1 MMNNEESGSLK
12 LSAARKALLEKLLE
26 EENLIRSDRPSIPRR
41 SSQGPARLSF
51 AQERLWFLYLLESG
65 SATYNVSMP
74 FRLQGAVDIAALQ
87 RALNRL
93 AQRHEVLRTRFVMLD
108 GEPRQI
114 VESQLN
120 LRVEVEDLGALPP
133 DERYPRALQRAQEEG
148 RRPFDLTCAPLLRAY
163 LWQLDKQ
170 DFLFLLSLHH
180 NIFDEWS
187 QEVLYRELAALYA
200 AERGGKEADLPELPI
215 QYADFAEWQAA
226 WLEGEAAQKQL
237 HYWKEKLSGA
247 PHILEL
253 PTDHPR
259 PMVQSYRGENRTTRL
274 PGDLLDE
281 LRRLAR
287 QEHTTLFSL
296 LLAAFEVL
304 LYRLSGQRD
313 FLVGTPIANRRRPE
327 LENLIGFFLNTLALR
342 ADLSGSSS
350 FRQLLRKVS
359 TSLLE
364 AFDHQD
370 IPFERL
376 VEELRP
382 QRDLSRHPLFQVAFV
397 LHPASLQTLQLADL
411 RVAPL
416 RLNYGFSKF
425 DLTLFLTETADGLDA
440 VLEYASDLFDA
451 GTADAWLRS
460 YAALLRGI
468 ASNPDSAVRRLP
480 LLDDEQRR
488 KALTWSVVKVQYP
501 REKTVAELFGEAAER
516 YREQAAVRY
525 GERRLSYGEL
535 DERTN
540 RLARW
545 LRRQGV
551 GRERLVG
558 LGMERGIEMV
568 IGMLGVIKA
577 GGAYVPLD
585 ASYPAERLSY
595 MIGDSGVELVMSS
608 GGVLKGQAGVRVV
621 QLEEVWG
628 EVEKESGEGLEGVN
642 EAGDLGY
649 VMYTSG
655 STGKPKGVSVVQR
668 GMVRLVKGADYL
680 QVKAGERVGQASNM
694 SFDAATFEVW
704 GALLNGGELVGVER
718 EAMLRP
724 RGLGGVLR
732 ELGVEHL
739 FVTTA
744 LFNQIAAVE
753 GGAFRGLKTVL
764 FGGEAATVGWV
775 RAVVEAGGPERLLHV
790 YGPTES
796 TTFATWY
803 EVKGVGEK
811 ERTVAIGRAIAN
823 TSAYVLDEEM
833 ELTAEGVVGEL
844 YLGGDGLARG
854 YWKQAGQTAEKF
866 VPHPYGEG
874 ERLYRTGDMVRRR
887 WDGEIEFVGRRD
899 EQVKVRGYRIELGE
913 IEAVLGEHEGVE
925 QAAVV
930 LVEEGGEKRLVGY
943 VVKKEGEEVRGVELR
958 QWLKGRL
965 PEYMLPG
972 QWVMLERMPLT
983 PNGKVDRKALPPPPQ
998 QRQEAGDE
1006 FAAPR
1011 DELES
1016 RLCRLWED
1024 LLNVQP
1030 VGVNDNFFELGGH
1043 SLLAVRLFSRL
1054 EQDFGQR
1061 LPLATLF
1068 QSPTVSELAAVLRQ
1082 ERAAADWSALVP
1094 IHAHGERP
1102 TFFCVHNFGGEALD
1116 LAPLAQA
1123 MGDDQPFYALQARGL
1138 DGVEPPHTSI
1148 AEMAAYYLDAVR
1160 EHQPHG
1166 PYYLGGYCFGGVVAY
1181 EMARQLQTQGE
1192 PIALLAV
1199 IDGGAPGYLH
1209 DIQPLSLRWVLNFTL
1224 NLRYWLRDFF
1234 QLPPSEVRVVVL
1246 RRFKRIFKAMQKQ
1259 LGKPAQMT
1267 PKEIIGDHVR
1277 EAPLHRQKL
1286 MEIHMQAILNYHT
1299 PPYDGRVTLFRIQ
1312 RMPLFSRQAHDM
1324 GWGRVARGGVTLQ
1337 YISGAHH
1344 NLLAPPYV
1352 NELAQKLRRCIDQT
1366 TSDTDR

>member
-1 MMNNEESGSLK
+1 MSNEESSSLK

-26 EENLIRSDRPSIPRR
+26 EEKLNRSARVSIPRR
-41 SSQGPARLSF
+41 NSQSPARLSF
-51 AQERLWFLYLLESG
+51 AQERLWFLYLLEGG
-65 SATYNVSMP
+65 SATYNVSLP

-87 RALNRL
+87 RALDCL
-93 AQRHEVLRTRFVMLD
+93 VQRHEILRTHFSMLN

-114 VESQLN
+114 VESQLK
-120 LRVEVEDLGALPP
+120 LVIAYEDLRALSPV
-133 DERYPRALQRAQEEG
+133 EREPRALQRAQEEC
-148 RRPFDLTCAPLLRAY
+148 RRPFDLTRAPLLRSY
-163 LWQLDKQ
+163 LWQLDDQ

-187 QEVLYRELAALYA
+187 QEVLYRELAELYE
-200 AERGGKEADLPELPI
+200 AERGGREAALPELPI

-226 WLEGEAAQKQL
+226 WMESEVAQEQL
-237 HYWKEKLSGA
+237 HYWKEKLAGA
-247 PHILEL
+247 PQILEL
-253 PTDHPR
+253 PTDYLR
-259 PMVQSYRGENRTTRL
+259 PAVQSYRGQTCFARL
-274 PGDLLDE
+274 PGDLLDG

-296 LLAAFEVL
+296 LLTAFEVL
-304 LYRLSGQRD
+304 LYRLSGQTD

-342 ADLSGSSS
+342 AHLSGSSS
-350 FRQLLRKVS
+350 FRQILRRVS
-359 TSLLE
+359 ASLLE

-397 LHPASLQTLQLADL
+397 LHPASLQSLKLADL
-411 RVAPL
+411 HVTPL

-425 DLTLFLTETADGLDA
+425 DLTLFLSETTEGLDA
-440 VLEYASDLFDA
+440 VLEYASDLFEA
-451 GTADAWLRS
+451 GTMEAWLRS

-468 ASNPDSAVRRLP
+468 LDDPDIAVRRLP
-480 LLDDEQRR
+480 ILDEEQRR
-488 KALTWSVVKVQYP
+488 KILSWSVTETSYP
-501 REKTVAELFGEAAER
+501 REKTVAELFKEAAER
-516 YREQAAVRY
+516 YRGQPAVRY

-535 DERTN
+535 DEQTN
-540 RLARW
+540 RLGRW

-551 GRERLVG
+551 EREKLVG
-558 LGMERGIEMV
+558 LGMERGLEMV
-568 IGMLGVIKA
+568 LGMLGVIKA

-595 MIGDSGVELVMSS
+595 MVADSRVELVLSS
-608 GGVLKGQAGVRVV
+608 GGLLRGLTGVQVV
-621 QLEEVWG
+621 QLEEVW
-628 EVEKESGEGLEGVN
+628 EEIERESAEKLEGVN

-655 STGKPKGVSVVQR
+655 STGKPKGVSIPQR
-668 GMVRLVKGADYL
+668 GIVRLVKGADYL

-704 GALLNGGELVGVER
+704 GALLNGGELVGLER
-718 EAMLRP
+718 EATLTP
-724 RGLGGVLR
+724 RGLGRVLK
-732 ELGVEHL
+732 ELEVEHL

-753 GGAFRGLKTVL
+753 AGAFDGLKTVL
-764 FGGEAATVGWV
+764 FGGEAATPGWV
-775 RAVVEAGGPERLLHV
+775 RAVVRARGAERLLHV

-803 EVKGVGEK
+803 EVKEVGER
-811 ERTVAIGRAIAN
+811 ERTVAIGRGIAN
-823 TSAYVLDEEM
+823 TSVYVLDEEM
-833 ELTAEGVVGEL
+833 EPTVEGAVGEL

-854 YWKQAGQTAEKF
+854 YWGQAGMTAEKF

-887 WDGEIEFVGRRD
+887 WDGELEFIGRKD

-925 QAAVV
+925 AAVV
-930 LVEEGGEKRLVGY
+930 ALVEEEGEKRLVGY
-943 VVKKEGEEVRGVELR
+943 VVRRGGVEVRGAELR

-965 PEYMLPG
+965 PEYMIPG
-972 QWVMLERMPLT
+972 QWVFVERLPLT
-983 PNGKVDRKALPPPPQ
+983 PNGKVDRKALPPPPR
-998 QRQEAGDE
+998 QRAEASDG
-1006 FAAPR
+1006 FVAPR

-1030 VGVNDNFFELGGH
+1030 VGVDDNFFELGGH

-1068 QSPTVSELAAVLRQ
+1068 QSPTVAELAAVLRQ

-1102 TFFCVHNFGGEALD
+1102 TFFCVHNFGGDVLD
-1116 LAPLAQA
+1116 LVPLAQA
-1123 MGDDQPFYALQARGL
+1123 LGEDQPFYALQARGL
-1138 DGVEPPHTSI
+1138 DGIQPPHTTI
-1148 AEMAAYYLDAVR
+1148 AEMASYYLSAVQT
-1160 EHQPHG
+1160 HQSHG

-1181 EMARQLQTQGE
+1181 EMARQLHAQGE
-1192 PIALLAV
+1192 QVALLAV
-1199 IDGGAPGYLH
+1199 IDGGAPGYLR
-1209 DIQPLSLRWVLNFTL
+1209 DVQPLSLRWILNFTL

-1234 QLPPSEVRVVVL
+1234 QLPLTDIRVVIL
-1246 RRFKRIFKAMQKQ
+1246 RRLKRISKGMQKQ
-1259 LGKPAQMT
+1259 LGKPAHLT
-1267 PKEIIGDHVR
+1267 PREIIGDHIQ
-1277 EAPLHRQKL
+1277 ETPLHRQKL
-1286 MEIHMQAILNYHT
+1286 MEVHMQAILDYHT
-1299 PPYDGRVTLFRIQ
+1299 PPYEGHVTLFRIQ

-1324 GWGRVARGGVTLQ
+1324 GWGRVARGGVSLQ
-1337 YISGAHH
+1337 YVSGAHH
-1344 NLLAPPYV
+1344 NLLAQPYV
-1352 NELAQKLRRCIDQT
+1352 SELARKLRLCIN
-1366 TSDTDR
+1366 RAANAR